1 MTRRTRPVWHAAYP
15 GPVPSRDRRRAPVR
29 PVGTV
34 TRGTTNPNRLRRVDR
49 WMAHALGPLLRSAPD
64 APVVADLGY
73 GASPV
78 TVLEL
83 ADRLARVRPD
93 VRLVG
98 IEIDPARVER
108 GHAVADPP
116 RVDFVLGG
124 FEVPLPP
131 DAGAAGPTVVRAFNV
146 LRQYAEQDVAGAWA
160 QVVGRLAPGG
170 ALVEGTCDELGRLA
184 AWVDVRAGADGAPEP
199 RTLTLSWR
207 LAGLEAPSAVAE
219 RLPKVLIHRNVPGE
233 PVHALM
239 GALDAAWARHAP
251 LAAFGARQRFVAT
264 AAALRE
270 EGWPVRDGAARWR
283 LGELTVDWAAV
294 RPAQRRE

>member
-1 MTRRTRPVWHAAYP
+1 
-15 GPVPSRDRRRAPVR
+15 
-29 PVGTV
+29 
-34 TRGTTNPNRLRRVDR
+34 VDR
-49 WMAHALGPLLRSAPD
+49 WIAFALAPSLRSAAA
-64 APVVADLGY
+64 APVVADLGF

-93 VRLVG
+93 VRVVG
-98 IEIDPARVER
+98 VEIDPERVAR
-108 GHAVADPP
+108 GSTVADPP

-124 FEVPLPP
+124 FEVPLP
-131 DAGAAGPTVVRAFNV
+131 ATGGVARPTVVRAFNV
-146 LRQYAEQDVAGAWA
+146 LRQYAEQDVAAAWS
-160 QVVGRLAPGG
+160 QVVDRLVPGG
-170 ALVEGTCDELGRLA
+170 SLVEGTCDELGRLA
-184 AWVDVRAGADGAPEP
+184 AWVDVRRGPDGAPAP

-239 GALDAAWARHAP
+239 GALDAAWARNAP

-264 AAALRE
+264 AAALRQ
-270 EGWPVRDGAARWR
+270 EGWPVRDGAPRWR
-283 LGELTVDWAAV
+283 LGELTVDWACVA
-294 RPAQRRE
+294 PAQLRE